1 MKKENFKN
9 EKKILEKRIK
19 TIKKRKESFE
29 FKTQNKLIL

>member
-19 TIKKRKESFE
+19 TIKKKE
-29 FKTQNKLIL
+29 NKRYMNPNE